1 MVHLLGKTV
10 QRLLKKLKIELSYF
24 PAIPLLGIYQKK
36 MKTLIQKNPCTPM
49 FLAATFT
56 IAKIWK
62 QLKHLLTD
70 ERIKKM

>member
-1 MVHLLGKTV
+1 
-10 QRLLKKLKIELSYF
+10 
-24 PAIPLLGIYQKK
+24 
-36 MKTLIQKNPCTPM
+36 M

-70 ERIKKM
+70 ERIKKMWYIYTMGYDSAIKKKNEILICSNVDGAREYYVVIT